1 MKIAPQLFLNSLKL
15 LIIPSRYEI
24 VINLSLALDKA
35 GFVTNT
41 TVVDLLTDNAAIF
54 TGGDFNALVK
64 AVTTD
69 QNTELLSRP
78 NMLIMDRERGYIT
91 VGQNVPFL
99 TSTEVTDGGN
109 VIQQIERQDVGASR
123 LKSYRM

>member
-1 MKIAPQLFLNSLKL
+1 MLS
-15 LIIPSRYEI
+15 SRITETALSDSHEI
-24 VINLSLALDKA
+24 GVNLSLALDKA

-78 NMLIMDRERGYIT
+78 EHVNH
-91 VGQNVPFL
+91 GQ
-99 TSTEVTDGGN
+99 
-109 VIQQIERQDVGASR
+109 GAR
-123 LKSYRM
+123 LHYGRSKRALF

>member
-1 MKIAPQLFLNSLKL
+1 MKL

>member
-1 MKIAPQLFLNSLKL
+1 MLSSRITETALDNSH
-15 LIIPSRYEI
+15 EI
-24 VINLSLALDKA
+24 GVNLSLALDKA

-123 LKSYRM
+123 LKSYRMWLMVK